1 MNDQARIVIVGGGIM
16 GAGLLYH
23 LAEQGCTDALLIEKG
38 ELTSGST
45 WHAAGQCP
53 HLVGNY
59 NLAKIHDYSVSLY
72 KRLEELTGQFVS
84 WHTSGSVRFALTQRD
99 LDWFEYLRG
108 IAENVGFRMEI
119 IDVAKIR
126 ALNPF
131 VTTEGVLAGAWT
143 PDDGHADPAGLCN
156 AMARG
161 ARQMGARIVRHNR
174 VTGIKALPSGEW
186 EVLTEQGRVV
196 AEQVVNAAGCYARQ
210 VAQMV
215 GVDAPICNIQHHYLV
230 SGPVPEFAG
239 GDSEIPVI
247 RDPYASA
254 YLRQEQR
261 SGLIGIYEHDNLAE
275 AWPPAGLPPWG
286 SDSELF
292 TEDLERL
299 MPWLER
305 AMERMPIFEP
315 AGIRRIVNGAIPHCA
330 DGPPLLGPVGG
341 LRNFWFCCGSS
352 FGIAQ
357 GAGCGKYLAQ
367 WMLEGDAEI
376 NMTGFDPR
384 RFGVFADESYMK
396 AKGRQDYGMTYFTP
410 LPGEE
415 LPAARGN
422 RKSPLYNKL
431 KARGCV
437 YTETFGW
444 ERPKWF
450 SLDGREEDYSFRR
463 NNLFDVVRAECL
475 AVRERAGLLDLS
487 GFAKYD
493 VTGADARAFLNRVC
507 ANRMPRN
514 GGIVLA
520 HTLSDGGR
528 IGGELTITHLADDR
542 FYVLSAAGAEVR
554 DFDWLGQAR
563 HPHEDV
569 DIANVTDARGVL
581 VLAGPRSRDIL
592 ADLTDAPLDNT
603 SFRWLSGREIRVA
616 GAPVRALRVNYV
628 GELGWELHPAM
639 GDMERLYDALMAAGA
654 AYGIA
659 DFGLYAVNSLRM
671 EKAYRG
677 WGAELTNEVTMIDAD
692 MARFLKLDKEDFIG
706 REATLRQVGQ
716 IREWDDLAGRQ
727 SSRQSRTAERTDP
740 AVAPVAAAGDRPGA
754 PALRLIYFAVDA
766 VDSDVRGGESIWHGG
781 HCVGVTTSGAY
792 GHCVRQSLGFGYVP
806 RKLAAPGT
814 TLAVRLLGERRQ
826 AKVLDAPAYDP
837 NSKRLRA

>member
-1 MNDQARIVIVGGGIM
+1 MESQARIVIVGGGIM

-23 LAEQGCTDALLIEKG
+23 LAEAGCSDALLIEKG

-59 NLAKIHDYSVSLY
+59 NLAKIHDYSISLY
-72 KRLEELTGQFVS
+72 KRLEEITGQFVS
-84 WHTSGSVRFALTQRD
+84 WHGSGSIRFALNQHD
-99 LDWFEYLRG
+99 LDWFETVRG
-108 IAENVGFRMEI
+108 IAQSVGFRMEI

-131 VTTEGVLAGAWT
+131 VNTDGVLAGAWT
-143 PDDGHADPAGLCN
+143 PDDGHADPAGLCQ

-161 ARQMGARIVRHNR
+161 ARDLGARILRHNR
-174 VTGIKALPSGEW
+174 VTAINALPSGEW
-186 EVLTEQGRVV
+186 EVVTEQGRVV
-196 AEQVVNAAGCYARQ
+196 AEHVVNAAGCYARQ
-210 VAQMV
+210 VAWMV
-215 GVDAPICNIQHHYLV
+215 GADAPICNIQHHYLV
-230 SGPVPEFAG
+230 SGPVPEFA
-239 GDSEIPVI
+239 DRDAEIPII
-247 RDPYASA
+247 RDPHASA
-254 YLRQEQR
+254 YLRQEQQ

-275 AWPPAGLPPWG
+275 CWPPSGLPHWE

-305 AMERMPIFEP
+305 AMQRMPVFEP

-367 WMLEGDAEI
+367 WILEGDSEI

-384 RFGVFADESYMK
+384 RFGIFADERYMK
-396 AKGRQDYGMTYFTP
+396 AKGRQDYSMTYFTP
-410 LPGEE
+410 MPGEE
-415 LPAARGN
+415 LPAARCN
-422 RKSPLYNKL
+422 RTSPLYGKL
-431 KARGCV
+431 LARGCV

-450 SLDGREEDYSFRR
+450 SPDGRGEDLSFRR
-463 NNLFDVVRAECL
+463 NNVFDVVRDECL

-493 VTGADARAFLNRVC
+493 VTGPDARAFLDRLC

-520 HTLSDGGR
+520 HYLSEGGR
-528 IGGELTITHLADDR
+528 IGGELTVTHLADDR
-542 FYVLSAAGAEVR
+542 FYVLAAAGAEVR
-554 DFDWLGQAR
+554 DLDRLMQGKLPNERVQ
-563 HPHEDV
+563 V
-569 DIANVTDARGVL
+569 ANVTEKRGVL
-581 VLAGPRSRDIL
+581 VLAGPRSREIL
-592 ADLTDAPLDNT
+592 ARLTRTSLDSA
-603 SFRWLSGREIRVA
+603 SFRWLSGREISVA
-616 GAPVRALRVNYV
+616 GVPLRALRVNYV

-639 GDMERLYDALMAAGA
+639 EHLEKLYDALQEAGA
-654 AYGIA
+654 GLGLA

-671 EKAYRG
+671 EKAYRS
-677 WGAELTNEVTMIDAD
+677 WGAELTNEVTMTDAA
-692 MARFLKLDKEDFIG
+692 MERFVKFDNRDFVG
-706 REATLRQVGQ
+706 RQATLEQENRNLQ
-716 IREWDDLAGRQ
+716 
-727 SSRQSRTAERTDP
+727 
-740 AVAPVAAAGDRPGA
+740 
-754 PALRLIYFAVDA
+754 LIYFEVDA
-766 VDSDVRGGESIWHGG
+766 HDSDVRGGEPLFQEAR
-781 HCVGVTTSGAY
+781 CVGVTTSGAY
-792 GHCVRQSLGFGYVP
+792 GHFVGRSLGFGYVP
-806 RKLAAPGT
+806 PELAAPDTQLEVGLIGKRYRLRI
-814 TLAVRLLGERRQ
+814 LAE
-826 AKVLDAPAYDP
+826 PAYDP
-837 NSKRLRA
+837 GSERLRA